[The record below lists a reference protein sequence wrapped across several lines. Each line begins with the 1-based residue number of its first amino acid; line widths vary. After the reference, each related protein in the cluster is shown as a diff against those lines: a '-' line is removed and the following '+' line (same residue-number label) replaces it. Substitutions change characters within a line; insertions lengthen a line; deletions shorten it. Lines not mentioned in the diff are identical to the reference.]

1 MNQENS
7 SKKSFYLGGG
17 SISLPKC
24 MFCNHFI
31 DSDDVNARLAC
42 KAFPEGIPSEVLW
55 EEDEEKECNH
65 GIRFEE

>member
-1 MNQENS
+1 MEV
-7 SKKSFYLGGG
+7 
-17 SISLPKC
+17 PKC